1 MPYLY
6 CIRKPCKAQREKT
19 GGFALFEPGK
29 RNLRTFV
36 PRAKPGAPK
45 RDWARPGG
53 RTPVSAPAA
62 KKEHKA
68 QCGALVCPVSYVIM
82 KKRQRPPAFS
92 RLGGRRGASYVLH
105 SLWRTSY
112 RGRAL
117 LSRLRGGPAAGG
129 SRGARWC
136 AAAAAC
142 RAAGPGRAGLAAAR
156 ICRLYA
162 KPAAQSCKNTLAGCI
177 LCAGV

>member
-1 MPYLY
+1 MGGVSRLPYLY
-6 CIRKPCKAQREKT
+6 YIRKPCKAQREKT

-29 RNLRTFV
+29 LILRTFV
-36 PRAKPGAPK
+36 PRAKPGAPT

-92 RLGGRRGASYVLH
+92 RLGGRRGRHMFCTHCGAHLTGGE
-105 SLWRTSY
+105 RFCP
-112 RGRAL
+112 GCGAAL
-117 LSRLRGGPAAGG
+117 QLAE
-129 SRGARWC
+129 
-136 AAAAAC
+136 
-142 RAAGPGRAGLAAAR
+142 AAGPGVQQPR
-156 ICRLYA
+156 
-162 KPAAQSCKNTLAGCI
+162 PAAPQGPAKTMNDRQ
-177 LCAGV
+177 